1 MQNYIRTQSGTLH
14 YTVSGSGAD
23 VVLLHG
29 WGCSIDIWKGVIADL
44 ERGFRVWAIDF
55 PGFGASPAPKEV
67 WGMEE
72 YTANFE
78 EFIKA
83 AGIENPI
90 LVGHSFGGRVAI
102 RYAARNSVSKIVLVD
117 AAGVKP
123 RRSIGYYVKVYSFKL
138 MKKVLPLLIGPVR
151 AEKIIERRRSKSGS
165 SDYNALSGTMRG
177 TFVKVVNEDLKKF
190 MPSIAAPTLL
200 VWGDRDT
207 ATPISDARI
216 MEKRIPDAG
225 LVVFKGAGHYSFL
238 ERATEFSIVINN
250 FLRNDK

>member
-1 MQNYIRTQSGTLH
+1 M
-14 YTVSGSGAD
+14 
-23 VVLLHG
+23 
-29 WGCSIDIWKGVIADL
+29 
-44 ERGFRVWAIDF
+44 
-55 PGFGASPAPKEV
+55 
-67 WGMEE
+67 
-72 YTANFE
+72 
-78 EFIKA
+78 
-83 AGIENPI
+83 
-90 LVGHSFGGRVAI
+90 
-102 RYAARNSVSKIVLVD
+102 
-117 AAGVKP
+117 
-123 RRSIGYYVKVYSFKL
+123 
-138 MKKVLPLLIGPVR
+138 LPLLIGPVR

-207 ATPISDARI
+207 ATPIGDARI